1 MGELLATLI
10 GIYTFVILVRVIVS
24 WFPSSGGVLDVVR
37 DLTERVTEPL
47 LGPIRRA
54 LPAMGGLDLSPVV
67 LLLALQVLRSLLLG

>member
-1 MGELLATLI
+1 MRELIANII
-10 GIYTFVILVRVIVS
+10 GIYTFVILIRVIVS

-37 DLTERVTEPL
+37 DVTGRITEPL

-67 LLLALQVLRSLLLG
+67 LLLALQVLRSILLG